1 MSALSHLVR
10 LLRPRWIT
18 AVFVLASMAITSLTT
33 ALYAW
38 LAGPLVGTLRAAAHG
53 NGVSHPD
60 IPIVGSPGTAP
71 ELALALAGL
80 VVTTA
85 IVRGLAS
92 YAQSLWLASLQQ
104 DAIRDLR
111 VEVYEHLLSVV
122 PSAMI
127 GQAKGELGSK
137 VSADVRNVES
147 LINFAVAPLI
157 GNAITAI
164 ALAVL
169 LFNLDP
175 VLATIALVGLPP
187 VVFTVA
193 RFSRRMREAYR
204 SSFESQSQIAG
215 NVAEMAANVALVR
228 AYEAEGPRA
237 RAFGAQ
243 ADRARETALSA
254 RRESALLGP
263 VIGVLGS
270 LAVGFTLVFATERL
284 EGASMAPEAYVSFF
298 AALFFLYRPVQGL
311 GGAAGFASSGLA
323 ALDRVR
329 ALLALER
336 EVDDPPDAIAIPA
349 MKDCLELRDVE
360 LAYGNRP
367 VLRGV
372 NLRLQ
377 RGESLAIVGPSG
389 EGKTTLLL
397 VLLGLLRPT
406 AGEILIDGAPVS
418 RATRASV
425 RRQLGWVPQEPVL
438 FADTILA
445 NVALGDERPDR
456 ERAERALGMA
466 GARRIVDA
474 LPLGLDSIVAE
485 GGADLSVG
493 ERQRICIARAL
504 YRRAPIL
511 LLDEPTAAL
520 DGGAEAELGRTI
532 DALLAQEDD
541 PDSSQAMTSRASTVI
556 LVSHRESTVR
566 RADRVVV
573 LVDGVIAE
581 DGAPDDLWARR
592 GAFRNL
598 FPSERAD
605 RDSDVRASSDC

>member
-18 AVFVLASMAITSLTT
+18 VLFVLASMAITSLTT

-38 LAGPLVGTLRAAAHG
+38 LAGPLVGTLRAAADGHA
-53 NGVSHPD
+53 VSHPD
-60 IPIVGSPGTAP
+60 IPIVGSAGTAS
-71 ELALALAGL
+71 ELAMILAGL

-92 YAQSLWLASLQQ
+92 FAQSLWLARLQQ

-127 GQAKGELGSK
+127 GQAKGELGAQ

-147 LINFAVAPLI
+147 LINFALAPLV
-157 GNAITAI
+157 GNTITAI
-164 ALAVL
+164 ALTWL
-169 LFNLDP
+169 LFDLDP
-175 VLATIALVGLPP
+175 LLAAVALVGLPP
-187 VVFTVA
+187 VIFVVA
-193 RFSRRMREAYR
+193 RVSRRIREAYK
-204 SSFESQSQIAG
+204 SSYQAQSRIAG
-215 NVAEMAANVALVR
+215 NVAEMAGNVALVR

-237 RAFGAQ
+237 RAFEAQ
-243 ADRARETALSA
+243 ADHARDAALTA
-254 RRESALLGP
+254 RRASALLGP
-263 VIGVLGS
+263 VVGAVGA
-270 LAVGFTLVFATERL
+270 LAVGGTLVFATHRL
-284 EGASMAPEAYVSFF
+284 ADAGMAPEAYVSFF

-323 ALDRVR
+323 ALDRVS

-336 EVDDPPDAIAIPA
+336 EADDPRDAVPIAP
-349 MKDCLELRDVE
+349 MEDHLELRDVTF
-360 LAYGNRP
+360 AYADRP
-367 VLRGV
+367 ILRGV

-377 RGESLAIVGPSG
+377 RGQSLAIVGPSG

-397 VLLGLLRPT
+397 ILLGILRPT
-406 AGEILIDGAPVS
+406 SGDIFIDRAPVA
-418 RATRASV
+418 RAARASV
-425 RRQLGWVPQEPVL
+425 RRQLAWVPQEPVL
-438 FADTILA
+438 FADTILK
-445 NVALGDERPDR
+445 NVALGDARPDR
-456 ERAERALGMA
+456 DRAQRALEMA
-466 GARRIVDA
+466 GAARVVEA
-474 LPLGLDSIVAE
+474 LPLGLDTLVAE

-493 ERQRICIARAL
+493 ERQRICVARAL

-511 LLDEPTAAL
+511 LLDEPTASL
-520 DGGAEAELGRTI
+520 DGAAEAELGRTI
-532 DALLAQEDD
+532 DALLAGE
-541 PDSSQAMTSRASTVI
+541 STVI
-556 LVSHRESTVR
+556 LVSHRQSTVR

-581 DGAPDDLWARR
+581 DGSPEDLWQRH
-592 GAFRNL
+592 GAFRTL
-598 FPSERAD
+598 FPAARPD